1 MDVELLLGIFPQVL
15 LDGITL
21 GFMYALIALGYT
33 MVYGVLEFINFAHSE
48 IFIFGAFV
56 GVELLLTFK
65 TAGWLDVLPWVVV
78 LVVVLLAGMAA
89 SGLLAVLVER
99 TAYRPLRHAP
109 RLIPLISA
117 IGVSFFPQD
126 TIRLAESLW
135 RNAFNLVYP
144 SMDAL
149 NHRFELTQTIDVSMK
164 SLVVIVAALLM
175 LWGLHSLVN
184 RTKVGKAI
192 RAVAEDQ
199 AAASLMGINVN
210 RMISLTFLIGGAMGG
225 GAGVLF
231 GMQYSLI
238 NPYTGFI
245 PGLKAFT
252 AAVLGGIGN
261 IPGAM
266 LGRLLLGILQ
276 AFGASYLS
284 LLTGGALR
292 AEYRDIRGRGP
303 RRHHRGGARRAP
315 GPRLCRLL
323 RGRRLFLGHLRVAP
337 GQSDLRRKRLPAVA
351 VVVLRLP
358 PGRRRRGRRSRHSPG
373 PARAEAPRRL
383 PGPRDPRLRRRH
395 PRARQQSRQAHQP
408 DQRSQGHHAHR
419 TTAHLLRPAPAG
431 RRDRPELQRD
441 LPALSLRPRAADRRR
456 HRARQPAAGGLAHR
470 PGLGG
475 DPRGP
480 DGRAGHGRAARAHEA
495 PGLRLRRLL
504 RGGGRRALLG
514 QADLHQP
521 GVLHLHGVH
530 RRARHDHPGRH
541 GLHPRRDPR
550 RRRRHHSEPP
560 GPQGLFPLAQRA
572 PQRGHHDPRLQ
583 PRQPAHPARAGQ
595 VRAHDLRPHPRAHDD
610 LPAAGHPARAAPHA
624 RAPGAG
630 GALR

>member
-65 TAGWLDVLPWVVV
+65 TAGWLDVLPWIVV

-117 IGVSFFPQD
+117 IGVSFFLQD

-144 SMDAL
+144 PMDAL

-266 LGRLLLGILQ
+266 LGGLLLGILE

-284 LLTGGALR
+284 LHTGGAFG
-292 AEYRDIRGRGP
+292 AEYKDIL
-303 RRHHRGGARRAP
+303 AFSI
-315 GPRLCRLL
+315 LILIL
-323 RGRRLFLGHLRVAP
+323 IF
-337 GQSDLRRKRLPAVA
+337 
-351 VVVLRLP
+351 
-358 PGRRRRGRRSRHSPG
+358 
-373 PARAEAPRRL
+373 
-383 PGPRDPRLRRRH
+383 
-395 PRARQQSRQAHQP
+395 
-408 DQRSQGHHAHR
+408 
-419 TTAHLLRPAPAG
+419 RPKG
-431 RRDRPELQRD
+431 
-441 LPALSLRPRAADRRR
+441 
-456 HRARQPAAGGLAHR
+456 
-470 PGLGG
+470 
-475 DPRGP
+475 
-480 DGRAGHGRAARAHEA
+480 
-495 PGLRLRRLL
+495 
-504 RGGGRRALLG
+504 LLG
-514 QADLHQP
+514 EI
-521 GVLHLHGVH
+521 V
-530 RRARHDHPGRH
+530 RERA
-541 GLHPRRDPR
+541 
-550 RRRRHHSEPP
+550 
-560 GPQGLFPLAQRA
+560 
-572 PQRGHHDPRLQ
+572 
-583 PRQPAHPARAGQ
+583 
-595 VRAHDLRPHPRAHDD
+595 
-610 LPAAGHPARAAPHA
+610 
-624 RAPGAG
+624 
-630 GALR
+630 